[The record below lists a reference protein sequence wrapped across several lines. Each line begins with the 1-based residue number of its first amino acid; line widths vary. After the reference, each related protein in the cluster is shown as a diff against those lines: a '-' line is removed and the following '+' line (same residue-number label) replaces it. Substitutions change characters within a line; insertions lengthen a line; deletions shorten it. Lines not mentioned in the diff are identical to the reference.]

1 MPTRKP
7 GYDEPAPAAYAGV
20 MVSMPVTM
28 FVFMSVFALVVFL
41 CCAVRMM
48 HAGLP
53 FLYRK
58 CAPDALSCMRQTKA
72 MLTLTQRIVKTAI

>member
-1 MPTRKP
+1 MPARKA
-7 GYDEPAPAAYAGV
+7 GYDEPAPTAYAGV

-28 FVFMSVFALVVFL
+28 FAFMSVVVVVFL

-53 FLYRK
+53 FPIASLRRTRWRVRLER
-58 CAPDALSCMRQTKA
+58 C
-72 MLTLTQRIVKTAI
+72 